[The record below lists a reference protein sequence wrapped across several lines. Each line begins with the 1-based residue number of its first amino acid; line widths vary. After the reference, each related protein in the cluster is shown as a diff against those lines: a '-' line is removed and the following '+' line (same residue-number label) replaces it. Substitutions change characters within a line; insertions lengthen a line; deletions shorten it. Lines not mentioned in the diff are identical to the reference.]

1 MDRMRQ
7 AIPNTFYI
15 GGLALAVTVILE
27 IIIAYLVVRRKNA
40 MNNVI
45 DTMSMIPYIIPGSVV
60 GIGLV
65 MAFNR

>member
-1 MDRMRQ
+1 MRQ

-15 GGLALAVTVILE
+15 GGLALAVTVILA